1 MRNEQNVGWTGLD
14 WVMDG
19 YPLTVMNTRA
29 PAMLLKVIFV
39 VYKSGGKLYLKN
51 LINFLPIPK
60 SKLKCGIS

>member
-1 MRNEQNVGWTGLD
+1 
-14 WVMDG
+14 MD
-19 YPLTVMNTRA
+19 YYQKYHQRWMDTPRTVMKTRA
-29 PAMLLKVIFV
+29 PALLIKVIFV